1 MISLH
6 LNSSCFSSSFLPLP
20 LPLSLSL
27 FLLNLSFSGRVPKGS
42 ATPSQTPVRDQ
53 LSINP
58 AGADG
63 FDEEMDTS
71 YQNQVSTLLL
81 IIIY

>member
-6 LNSSCFSSSFLPLP
+6 LNSSCFSSSFLSLPLP
-20 LPLSLSL
+20 LSLSLSL

-71 YQNQVSTLLL
+71 YQNQVSTF
-81 IIIY
+81 